1 LKKAKLLIPAIALVF
16 ISVWNVAVCGQPLTN
31 EQIVLST
38 VKQAVAEKVTGDTSL
53 GIQVTVK
60 SGELERLIGD
70 GIRDGLQD
78 KFGQPIY
85 LTELDPRRLTIN
97 YEILGFDF
105 TYKKGHSRGFLK
117 SNKIARDLRCQ
128 VRLSIDNTATGIS
141 ISHEI
146 SAIYHDEIEPADLNY
161 AKSRTIPELS
171 PAAPGSG
178 WSRYAEPSLVIASV
192 GTLVYLFFANR

>member
-1 LKKAKLLIPAIALVF
+1 LRKAKLLILFAGLIITA
-16 ISVWNVAVCGQPLTN
+16 VWNVAFSGQPLTN

-38 VKQAVAEKVTGDTSL
+38 VKQAVADKVPGDTSV
-53 GIQVTVK
+53 IVQIEVK

-78 KFGQPIY
+78 KFRQAINPGEI
-85 LTELDPRRLTIN
+85 DPQKLTIN
-97 YEILGFDF
+97 YEMLGFDF

-117 SNKIARDLRCQ
+117 SNKVARDLRCQ
-128 VRLSIDNTATGIS
+128 VRLSIDNGASGNS
-141 ISHEI
+141 NSHEI
-146 SAIYHDEIEPADLNY
+146 SAFYHDEIEPADLNY

>member
-1 LKKAKLLIPAIALVF
+1 LKKAKILFFIAGLIFLSAF
-16 ISVWNVAVCGQPLTN
+16 RVAVSGQPLSN
-31 EQIVLST
+31 EQIVLTT
-38 VKQAVAEKVTGDTSL
+38 VKQAVAEKITGDTSF
-53 GIQVTVK
+53 IVQVEVK
-60 SGELERLIGD
+60 SGELEKLIGD
-70 GIRDGLQD
+70 GIRDGLRN

-85 LTELDPRRLTIN
+85 LTELDPQKLTLSFNIS
-97 YEILGFDF
+97 GFDF

-141 ISHEI
+141 NFHEI
-146 SAIYHDEIEPADLNY
+146 LAIYHDEIEPSDLNY
-161 AKSRTIPELS
+161 VKSHSIPELAL
-171 PAAPGSG
+171 AAPGSG